1 MNIRVA
7 KIDDSP
13 AIAEVH
19 VRTWRSAYKNILPD
33 ELLNNLSIEKRTEAW
48 KNGFEAADNGTAIV
62 AELPDAGIVGW
73 AHFSKSR
80 DDDNGRCSVGEITGI
95 YILSEYWRQ
104 GIGRG
109 LFSYALA
116 ELRKHFSDVTIWV
129 LRENHGA
136 IAFYERMGFFADGG
150 TKVEERPNVVF
161 DCVRYRKDIKG

>member
-109 LFSYALA
+109 ILRRRGNQDRRATECCFRLYTLPQRHKGITSSWILNGLSYGG
-116 ELRKHFSDVTIWV
+116 LRAST
-129 LRENHGA
+129 
-136 IAFYERMGFFADGG
+136 
-150 TKVEERPNVVF
+150 
-161 DCVRYRKDIKG
+161 